1 MITLTKDSIMLKATP
16 IVKNKFW
23 LVTDGDVK
31 VGSVKSSDKGLTY
44 MHNNEE
50 ERFATVKLLKDKYN
64 ISFETYKTPADA
76 DPANEVYGYSTGKDK
91 PYNPLWHVQLGV
103 PVFTKEEK
111 SRSFY
116 CAGYYLVKERKKTK
130 LHFCPKIILLER
142 NEFEGPLKT
151 TLEMV

>member
-1 MITLTKDSIMLKATP
+1 MLKATP

-23 LVTDGDVK
+23 LVTSNDGNK
-31 VGSVKSSDKGLTY
+31 VGTVKSSQLGLTY

-50 ERFATVKLLKDKYN
+50 ERFPTIKLLKDKHN
-64 ISFETYKTPADA
+64 ISFETYKSPQEQEQQH
-76 DPANEVYGYSTGKDK
+76 EVYGYSTGNYF

-142 NEFEGPLKT
+142 NEFEGPLKS
-151 TLEMV
+151 TLED

>member
-1 MITLTKDSIMLKATP
+1 MLKAIP

-23 LVTDGDVK
+23 LVTSNDGNK
-31 VGSVKSSDKGLTY
+31 VGSVKSSDRGLTY
-44 MHNNEE
+44 MHDNEE
-50 ERFATVKLLKDKYN
+50 ERFATIKLLKDKYD
-64 ISFETYKTPADA
+64 ISFETYKSSKNVEDQH
-76 DPANEVYGYSTGKDK
+76 EVYGYSTGNYK

-142 NEFEGPLKT
+142 NEFEGPFKT
-151 TLEMV
+151 TIEQ

>member
-1 MITLTKDSIMLKATP
+1 MLKATP

-23 LVTDGDVK
+23 LVTNNGVK
-31 VGSVKSSDKGLTY
+31 VGSVKSSNKGLTY
-44 MHNNEE
+44 MHDNEE
-50 ERFATVKLLKDKYN
+50 ERFATVKLLEDKYN
-64 ISFETYKTPADA
+64 INFESYSLPGDY
-76 DPANEVYGYSTGKDK
+76 DSEHEVYGYPTGNNY

-151 TLEMV
+151 TLGNF

>member
-1 MITLTKDSIMLKATP
+1 MLKATP

-23 LVTDGDVK
+23 LVTSNGNK
-31 VGSVKSSDKGLTY
+31 VGTVKSSQLGLTH
-44 MHNNEE
+44 MHDNEE
-50 ERFATVKLLKDKYN
+50 ERFPSIKVLKDKYD
-64 ISFETYKTPADA
+64 ISFETYKTPTEGK
-76 DPANEVYGYSTGKDK
+76 PEHEVYGYSTGNYF
-91 PYNPLWHVQLGV
+91 PYNPLWHVKLGV

-142 NEFEGPLKT
+142 NEFEGPLKS
-151 TLEMV
+151 TLED

>member
-1 MITLTKDSIMLKATP
+1 MLKATP

-31 VGSVKSSDKGLTY
+31 VGSVKSSDFGLTY

-50 ERFATVKLLKDKYN
+50 ERFPTIKLLKDKYN
-64 ISFETYKTPADA
+64 ISFESYKSPEEQEQQH
-76 DPANEVYGYSTGKDK
+76 EVYGYSTGNYF
-91 PYNPLWHVQLGV
+91 PYNPLWHVKLGV
-103 PVFTKEEK
+103 PVFTREEK

-130 LHFCPKIILLER
+130 LQFCPKIILLER
-142 NEFEGPLKT
+142 NEFEEPLKS
-151 TLEMV
+151 TLEE

>member
-1 MITLTKDSIMLKATP
+1 
-16 IVKNKFW
+16 
-23 LVTDGDVK
+23 
-31 VGSVKSSDKGLTY
+31 
-44 MHNNEE
+44 MHDNEE
-50 ERFATVKLLKDKYN
+50 ERFATVKLLEDKYN
-64 ISFETYKTPADA
+64 INFESYSLPGDYN
-76 DPANEVYGYSTGKDK
+76 PEHEVYGYPTGNNY

-151 TLEMV
+151 TLGNF

>member
-50 ERFATVKLLKDKYN
+50 EKFPSVKLLKDKYD
-64 ISFETYKTPADA
+64 ISFETYNSPKEQEQQH
-76 DPANEVYGYSTGKDK
+76 EVYGYPTGKHF
-91 PYNPLWHVQLGV
+91 PHNPLWHVQLGV

-151 TLEMV
+151 TLGDF

>member
-1 MITLTKDSIMLKATP
+1 
-16 IVKNKFW
+16 V
-23 LVTDGDVK
+23 
-31 VGSVKSSDKGLTY
+31 
-44 MHNNEE
+44 
-50 ERFATVKLLKDKYN
+50 
-64 ISFETYKTPADA
+64 
-76 DPANEVYGYSTGKDK
+76 
-91 PYNPLWHVQLGV
+91 HVQLGV

-151 TLEMV
+151 TLGTFKSLPKRRKFVVGVQMMV